1 MCKNAYAHR
10 GTSPHNGLSSC
21 VRASDAGVKAFDAS
35 VGGFDGSV
43 SDLDAKRQSIV

>member
-10 GTSPHNGLSSC
+10 CTSPHKGLSSC
-21 VRASDAGVKAFDAS
+21 VEAFDAEVEAFDGS